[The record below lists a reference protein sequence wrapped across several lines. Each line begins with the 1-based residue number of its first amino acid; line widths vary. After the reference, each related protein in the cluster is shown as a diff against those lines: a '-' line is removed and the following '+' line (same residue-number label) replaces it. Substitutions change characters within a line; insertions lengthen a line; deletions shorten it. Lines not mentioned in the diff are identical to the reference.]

1 MGDSVVDFLMTPK
14 HPKLIILTGRPA
26 AGKSTIGKRLSRDL
40 KLPIISK
47 DGIREVLL
55 DWLGC
60 KDRPWARLLGKAA
73 IDLMF
78 YFARAELDVGNS
90 IILDNAFDPILS
102 GPRFRA
108 LKADYNAESI
118 QVVCNSDSETLFER
132 FKGRVES
139 GNRHPGHREED
150 AFNHIWKLLSKEE
163 SPVLDIG
170 GEVIEMDTTDF
181 EKVDYQAILHQV
193 RIFMER

>member
-1 MGDSVVDFLMTPK
+1 MYLVAGFLMTHK

-26 AGKSTIGKRLSRDL
+26 AGKSTIGKRLSQDL

-55 DWLGC
+55 DQLGC
-60 KDRPWARLLGKAA
+60 RDRPWAQLLGKAG

-78 YFARAELDVGNS
+78 YFAHAEFDVGNS
-90 IILDNAFDPILS
+90 IILDNAFDPTLS
-102 GPRFRA
+102 RPGFQA
-108 LKADYNAESI
+108 LKAEYNAESI
-118 QVVCNSDSETLFER
+118 QIVCNSDSETLFHR

-150 AFNHIWKLLSKEE
+150 AFDHIREILSREE

-170 GEVIEMDTTDF
+170 GEVIEVDTTDF
-181 EKVDYQAILHQV
+181 EKIDYQAILEKINLFL
-193 RIFMER
+193 RSK